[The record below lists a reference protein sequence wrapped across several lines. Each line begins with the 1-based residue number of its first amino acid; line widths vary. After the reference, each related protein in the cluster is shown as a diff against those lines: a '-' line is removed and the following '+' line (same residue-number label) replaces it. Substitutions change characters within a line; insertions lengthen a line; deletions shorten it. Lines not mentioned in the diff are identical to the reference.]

1 MRSCFLVLHLFPLI
15 LNVSSKKSLWCK
27 KTEESIANRQLHI
40 VFASRRWVCLSNAV
54 KNCLWGGG
62 FPWSQFLLEL
72 FFKMTNVSMRKDVI
86 VLNRKFSRIFNNL
99 FVQDMIGFEIIL
111 VAALE
116 VPMFLVSATIFSRK
130 LQK

>member
-1 MRSCFLVLHLFPLI
+1 
-15 LNVSSKKSLWCK
+15 
-27 KTEESIANRQLHI
+27 
-40 VFASRRWVCLSNAV
+40 
-54 KNCLWGGG
+54 
-62 FPWSQFLLEL
+62 
-72 FFKMTNVSMRKDVI
+72 MTNVSMRKDVI

-99 FVQDMIGFEIIL
+99 FVQEMIGFEIIL